1 MEDLSDI
8 VQKYINEEKRILIKR
23 LCHNEVCLINK
34 ENELIQKYI
43 DDEEQKPSKKKIK
56 LSDEFENMDFLTND
70 SAQAE
75 DLIEPVKVLNINKN
89 SEELDIEALTHKL
102 KNMSLKEIQKMCQ
115 SKNIEIFKKS
125 ESSGKNVKKTKK
137 ELVDILT
144 SNS

>member
-1 MEDLSDI
+1 MEDLSEI

-70 SAQAE
+70 SDQAE
-75 DLIEPVKVLNINKN
+75 DLIEPIKVLNINNN

-125 ESSGKNVKKTKK
+125 ESSGKTVKKTKK

>member
-89 SEELDIEALTHKL
+89 SEELDIESLTHKL

-125 ESSGKNVKKTKK
+125 ESSGKTVKKTKK

>member
-125 ESSGKNVKKTKK
+125 ESSGKTVKKTKK